1 MHNYDYYYT
10 LCLLLQVTCSLVNP
24 QTRLLIELVN
34 LFTCKKL
41 CELPRPHGHSV
52 DLSAV

>member
-1 MHNYDYYYT
+1 MFIATSN
-10 LCLLLQVTCSLVNP
+10 LFTCKPANSF
-24 QTRLLIELVN
+24 TYELVS